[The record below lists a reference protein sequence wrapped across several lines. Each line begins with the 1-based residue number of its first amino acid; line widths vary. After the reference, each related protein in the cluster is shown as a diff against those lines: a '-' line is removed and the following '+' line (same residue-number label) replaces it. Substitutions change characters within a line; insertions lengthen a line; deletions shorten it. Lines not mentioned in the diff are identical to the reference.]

1 MRAYEIKDK
10 ARRLLDDARHALAG
24 KRINKRIIVGAAA
37 GLVLLVSLIVIL
49 ASMGGAPPAYI
60 SAEQTSIT
68 FENLARARLR
78 LVVSPSGESK
88 PPQGFAERSGPRD
101 ARDAVLLGPD
111 DVDSYILDDAGRS
124 GRGAIDF
131 EVEAVAWDAPDDAR
145 GTTRSFTARFRRQK
159 NNLISF
165 AGTADDLRI
174 EAGEGVEITPR

>member
-24 KRINKRIIVGAAA
+24 KRIDKRIIVGAAA

-49 ASMGGAPPAYI
+49 AGLGGAPPAYVP
-60 SAEQTSIT
+60 AEQTSIA

-78 LVVSPSGESK
+78 LVVSPSGEAR
-88 PPQGFAERSGPRD
+88 PPHGFAERSGPRES
-101 ARDAVLLGPD
+101 RDAVLLGPD
-111 DVDSYILDDAGRS
+111 DVDSYILDDAGRF
-124 GRGAIDF
+124 GRGSIDF
-131 EVEAVAWDAPDDAR
+131 LVEAVAWDAPDDAPA
-145 GTTRSFTARFRRQK
+145 TTRGFTARFRRQQ

-165 AGTADDLRI
+165 AGAADDLRV